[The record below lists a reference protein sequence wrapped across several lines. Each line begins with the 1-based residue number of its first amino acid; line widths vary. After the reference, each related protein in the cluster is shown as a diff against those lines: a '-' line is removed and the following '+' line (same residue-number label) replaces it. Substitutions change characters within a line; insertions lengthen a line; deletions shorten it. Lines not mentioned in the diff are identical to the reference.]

1 MSRKT
6 GVVLSYAL
14 MIFDVLSTLLL
25 TPFIIRTLGQA
36 EYGVYKLVFAL
47 NAYLLL
53 LDLGVGNATIRY
65 IAKYK
70 VEQNRDKERQFLAV
84 ATMFYAAVALLAVII
99 GCVLVFLFPTV
110 FAKGLSQEEIRL
122 GQLLLGIT
130 MVNSAI
136 TLGTSAY
143 NNILIAYEKFAVS
156 RVASMVQT
164 IARMALTYAALVV
177 GWGSVGIVVVNL
189 LMTALC
195 RGFFVIYVLG
205 VIKLKPLFR
214 GIEFSFIKDIVA
226 YSSLVLLQMIATQ
239 LNATVDQILIG
250 SLVEASA
257 IILAVYGVGT
267 QIVQYFQSIGSAFTG
282 VLMPGVVKLVE
293 GKASSAQLTDEMV
306 KVGRLVFM
314 VLSLIWCGFLVNGR
328 EFIIL
333 WAGAENAQAYGVA
346 AILMTAYLFILTESI
361 GTQILWALNQHREQ
375 TILKTVIVLSNIA
388 LTILLIQ
395 WKPLLGATI
404 GTFLSLMLGDVL
416 VMNLIFRKKLSICL
430 ADYYKRLFQG
440 IIPCLMIA
448 LVAGL
453 LVRRL
458 IPVGW
463 IWLCLKIFIMVSVY
477 GAAML
482 WFGMTQY
489 EKGLFYSIIRKLKID
504 NHKKDTSL

>member
-6 GVVLSYAL
+6 GVILSYVL
-14 MIFDVLSTLLL
+14 RIFDALSVLLL

-47 NAYLLL
+47 NNYLLL

-70 VEQNRDKERQFLAV
+70 AEQNLDKERKFLAV
-84 ATMFYAAVALLAVII
+84 ATVFYSAVAFLALII
-99 GCVLVFLFPTV
+99 GCVLVFLFPYI
-110 FAKGLSQEEIRL
+110 FAKGLSQEEVYL
-122 GQLLLGIT
+122 GQILLGLSIL
-130 MVNSAI
+130 NSSI
-136 TLGTSAY
+136 TLGTSEFG
-143 NNILIAYEKFAVS
+143 NILIAYEKYAVS
-156 RVASMVQT
+156 RVASMIQT
-164 IARMALTYAALVV
+164 VSRIVLTYAALVL
-177 GWGSVGIVVVNL
+177 GWGSIGIVVVNL
-189 LMTALC
+189 LTTALC
-195 RGFFVIYVLG
+195 RVFFVIYVLG
-205 VIKLKPLFR
+205 VIKLKPLFH

-226 YSSLVLLQMIATQ
+226 YSSLILLQMIATQ
-239 LNATVDQILIG
+239 LNSSVDQLLIG

-267 QIVQYFQSIGSAFTG
+267 QVVQYFQSFGAAFTD

-293 GKASSAQLTDEMV
+293 GKASPAQLTDEMV
-306 KVGRLVFM
+306 KVGRIVFM

-328 EFIIL
+328 EFITL
-333 WAGAENAQAYGVA
+333 WAGTENAQAYSVA
-346 AILMTAYLFILTESI
+346 AILMTAQLFILTESI

-375 TILKTVIVLSNIA
+375 TILKTVIVLSNIV

-416 VMNLIFRKKLSICL
+416 VMNLIFRKKLSIHL
-430 ADYYKRLFQG
+430 AEYYKRLFQG
-440 IIPCLMIA
+440 IIPCLIPA
-448 LVAGL
+448 LVVGL
-453 LVRRL
+453 LVRRF

-463 IWLCLKIFIMVSVY
+463 MWLCLKILIMVSVY

-489 EKGLFYSIIRKLKID
+489 EKELFYSIILKWKL
-504 NHKKDTSL
+504 HKKDKSL